1 MTNKIPLFLLVG
13 PTGVGKTSLSID
25 IAEKLNGEIISA
37 DSMQIYKYM
46 NIGTDKISENEMNGI
61 PHYLIDIIKPD
72 EDFTVADYKIKAT
85 KCIEN
90 IYKSNKLPMVVGGTG
105 LYINSLVYDLSFT
118 RVPPNDDF
126 RNKCEN
132 MANKYGNNY
141 IYEELKKVD
150 LPSVKRINVN
160 DRKRIIR
167 ALEIYYETGKPMS
180 ENYKNFRK
188 HNDKY
193 NIVMVGLTMK
203 REELYSKINNRVEE
217 MIKNGLID
225 EVKTLL
231 DMGYTRDLN
240 SLQGL
245 GYKEV
250 LGYLNN
256 EMNLDETIDL
266 IKRNTR
272 KFAKRQLT
280 WFRRD
285 NRINWV
291 DLNKYNGKD
300 EIENYITD
308 LCRKAYKL

>member
-1 MTNKIPLFLLVG
+1 MASKIPLLLLVG

-25 IAEKLNGEIISA
+25 LAEKLNGEIISA
-37 DSMQIYKYM
+37 DSMQIYKFM
-46 NIGTDKISENEMNGI
+46 NIGTDKILEDEMKGI
-61 PHYLIDIIKPD
+61 PHYLINIIEPD
-72 EDFTVADYKIKAT
+72 EDFTVADFKINAT
-85 KCIEN
+85 ECIEN
-90 IYKSNKLPMVVGGTG
+90 IYALNKLPMVVGGTG

-126 RNKCEN
+126 RNKYEEL
-132 MANKYGNNY
+132 ANKYGNNY
-141 IYEELKKVD
+141 IYEELEKID
-150 LPSVKRINVN
+150 LPSAKRINVN
-160 DRKRIIR
+160 DRKRIVR

-180 ENYKNFRK
+180 SNYKNFRK
-188 HNDKY
+188 YNENY

-203 REELYSKINNRVEE
+203 REELYSRINNRVEE

-225 EVKTLL
+225 ELKALL
-231 DMGYTRDLN
+231 DMGYTRELN

-250 LGYLNN
+250 IGYLNN

-291 DLNKYNGKD
+291 DLNNYDSKD
-300 EIENYITD
+300 EIEIYITD
-308 LCRKAYKL
+308 LCKKSI